1 MNAIDHTGGDGGW
14 NEGGRGAAKATPR
27 PRLHRSGSDTAFYGL
42 TALCAAGVVV
52 LMGGIGWILI
62 RDAWPSIH
70 KFGFAFLWRT
80 IWDDP
85 HQKYGALTP
94 VYGTISTTVIAVV
107 IAVPL
112 ALAIALLLVEM
123 VHPLVRKVVGTGIE
137 LLAAIPSI
145 VYGMWGLFVIVPIM
159 QNYVQPAIQHTP
171 LGRLPL
177 FTGPPLGLGILT
189 AGLVLSL
196 MILPFITAVSRDVL
210 TMVPQVV
217 KEAGYGMGSTT
228 WEVTRKVSLRYGLSG
243 IVGAFFLGLGRAVG
257 ETMAV
262 TFLLGGASQFATSWF
277 KPGQSIASKIA
288 LNFPEAAP
296 GVQRGALVEIGLI
309 LFAMT
314 IVFQL
319 IAQTWLR
326 RVRKRVGGRA

>member
-1 MNAIDHTGGDGGW
+1 MNAIDHTAGDGGW
-14 NEGGRGAAKATPR
+14 NGGRGAAKAAPR
-27 PRLHRSGSDTAFYGL
+27 PRLHRSGSDRAFYVF

-52 LMGGIGWILI
+52 LMAAIGWILL
-62 RDAWPSIH
+62 RDAWPAIH
-70 KFGFAFLWRT
+70 KFGISFLWKSV
-80 IWDDP
+80 WDDP
-85 HQKYGALTP
+85 HQNYGALTP
-94 VYGTISTTVIAVV
+94 VYGTIATTVIGVV

-112 ALAIALLLVEM
+112 ALAIALLLVEL
-123 VHPLVRKVVGTGIE
+123 VHPRVRKIVGTAVE

-145 VYGMWGLFVIVPIM
+145 VYGMWGLFVLVPLM
-159 QNYVQPAIQHTP
+159 QKYVQPAIQHTP
-171 LGRLPL
+171 LGKLPL

-189 AGLVLSL
+189 AGLILSL

-210 TMVPQVV
+210 SMVPQVV

-262 TFLLGGASQFATSWF
+262 TYVIGGASQFSSSWL
-277 KPGQSIASKIA
+277 KPGQTIASKIA

>member
-1 MNAIDHTGGDGGW
+1 LNTIDHTAGDGGW
-14 NEGGRGAAKATPR
+14 HGGRGAAKGAPR
-27 PRLHRSGSDTAFYGL
+27 PRLHRSGSDNAFYGF

-52 LMGGIGWILI
+52 LMGAIAWVLV

-70 KFGFAFLWRT
+70 KFGISFLWQSV
-80 IWDDP
+80 WDTN
-85 HQKYGALTP
+85 KGSYGGLTP
-94 VYGTISTTVIAVV
+94 IYGTVATTVIAIV

-112 ALAIALLLVEM
+112 ALAIALLLVEL
-123 VHPLVRKVVGTGIE
+123 VHPLLRKIVGTAIE

-145 VYGMWGLFVIVPIM
+145 VYGMWGLFVLVPLV
-159 QNYVQPAIQHTP
+159 QKYVQPAIEHTP
-171 LGRLPL
+171 LGKLPL

-189 AGLVLSL
+189 AGLILSL
-196 MILPFITAVSRDVL
+196 MILPFIAAVSRDVL

-243 IVGAFFLGLGRAVG
+243 IVGAFFLGVGRAVG

-262 TFLLGGASQFATSWF
+262 TYVIGGASSFSASWLQ
-277 KPGQSIASKIA
+277 PGQTIASKIA
-288 LNFPEAAP
+288 LGFPEAGA
-296 GVQRGALVEIGLI
+296 GVQRGALVELGLI

-314 IVFQL
+314 IIFQL

>member
-1 MNAIDHTGGDGGW
+1 MSTVDHTADGGW
-14 NEGGRGAAKATPR
+14 DGGRGAAKAAPR
-27 PRLHRSGSDTAFYGL
+27 PRLHHSGSDNAFYGF
-42 TALCAAGVVV
+42 TAFCAAGVVV
-52 LMGGIGWILI
+52 LMGAIGWILV

-70 KFGFAFLWRT
+70 KFGLSFLWT
-80 IWDDP
+80 STWDES
-85 HQKYGALTP
+85 HQKYGALTT
-94 VYGTISTTVIAVV
+94 VYGTISTTLIAIV

-123 VHPLVRKVVGTGIE
+123 VHPRVRKIVGTAVE

-145 VYGMWGLFVIVPIM
+145 VYGMWGLFVLVPLI
-159 QNYVQPAIQHTP
+159 QKYVDPAIQHTP

-177 FTGPPLGLGILT
+177 FSGPPLGYGILT
-189 AGLVLSL
+189 AGLILSL

-210 TMVPQVV
+210 MMVPQVV

-257 ETMAV
+257 ETMAITYV
-262 TFLLGGASQFATSWF
+262 IGGASQFATSWL
-277 KPGQSIASKIA
+277 KPGQTIASKIA
-288 LNFPEAAP
+288 LTFPESAP
-296 GVQRGALVEIGLI
+296 GVDRGALVEIGLI

>member
-1 MNAIDHTGGDGGW
+1 LSTIDPTAGDGGL
-14 NEGGRGAAKATPR
+14 NGGRGAAKAAPR
-27 PRLHRSGSDTAFYGL
+27 PRLHSSHSDTAFHTF

-52 LMGGIGWILI
+52 LMGAIGWVLV

-70 KFGFAFLWRT
+70 KFGFAFLWRSV
-80 IWDDP
+80 WDTN
-85 HQKYGALTP
+85 KGSFGGLTP
-94 VYGTISTTVIAVV
+94 IYGTISTTLIA
-107 IAVPL
+107 IIISVPL

-123 VHPLVRKVVGTGIE
+123 VHPLVRKIVGTAIE

-145 VYGMWGLFVIVPIM
+145 VYGMWGLFVLVPLV
-159 QNYVQPAIQHTP
+159 QKYVQPAIEHTP

-189 AGLVLSL
+189 AGLILSL

-243 IVGAFFLGLGRAVG
+243 IVGALFLGLGRAVG

-262 TFLLGGASQFATSWF
+262 TYVIGGASHFYTSWLQ
-277 KPGQSIASKIA
+277 PGWTIASKIA
-288 LNFPEAAP
+288 NGFPEAAP
-296 GVQRGALVEIGLI
+296 GVERGALVEIGLI

-319 IAQTWLR
+319 IAQVWLT

>member
-1 MNAIDHTGGDGGW
+1 
-14 NEGGRGAAKATPR
+14 
-27 PRLHRSGSDTAFYGL
+27 
-42 TALCAAGVVV
+42 
-52 LMGGIGWILI
+52 
-62 RDAWPSIH
+62 
-70 KFGFAFLWRT
+70 
-80 IWDDP
+80 
-85 HQKYGALTP
+85 
-94 VYGTISTTVIAVV
+94 V

-112 ALAIALLLVEM
+112 ALAIALLLVEL
-123 VHPLVRKVVGTGIE
+123 VHPRVRKIVGTAVE

-145 VYGMWGLFVIVPIM
+145 VYGMWGLFVLVPLM
-159 QNYVQPAIQHTP
+159 QKYVQPAIQHTP
-171 LGRLPL
+171 LGKLPL

-189 AGLVLSL
+189 AGLILSL

-210 TMVPQVV
+210 SMVPQVV

-262 TFLLGGASQFATSWF
+262 TYVIGGASQFSTSWL
-277 KPGQSIASKIA
+277 KPGQTIASKIA